1 MRVLIT
7 GATGFIGQNLIPRL
21 SELSETTAMLLC
33 RDVPNAM
40 VKYKDIPQHQ
50 VQIVAAE
57 DWDAVIQFN
66 PDIVLHLA
74 AFSTAA
80 NDWVSADKL
89 LDANIVYG
97 THLLLALSQCPALK
111 IFVNT
116 GSFAEYRYGPRHI
129 DNAYLYSATKSAYR
143 AIVDYYARL
152 DGYKYIT
159 AVPYSVYGGKPTVKR
174 IMDYMMDAMDAP
186 SPVDMTAGEQVLD
199 FVHVD
204 DVVEFYLSVCQQP
217 NAFLQMEQGYEFHL
231 GTGRGHTLREVAHEL
246 ENITG
251 RSLNIHWGGRPY
263 RERDTMYAVAPISYN
278 SEVGLWRSHIS
289 LHEGLAR
296 FVHARRCT

>member
-33 RDVPNAM
+33 RDVSNAM

-231 GTGRGHTLREVAHEL
+231 GTGRGHTLREVAREL

-289 LHEGLAR
+289 LREGLAR